1 MGTEQGHAESPQQHG
16 EVEGIGHELDVVG
29 RGQRVHHELAG
40 HEPVEAEAEEEE
52 EDRQRDADHHDER
65 GRRDEDGAGQTTAA
79 DGGVDGRRARAHRA
93 PRGRRRLI
101 P

>member
-52 EDRQRDADHHDER
+52 DRQRDADHHDER

-79 DGGVDGRRARAHRA
+79 DGGIDGRRSRAHRA